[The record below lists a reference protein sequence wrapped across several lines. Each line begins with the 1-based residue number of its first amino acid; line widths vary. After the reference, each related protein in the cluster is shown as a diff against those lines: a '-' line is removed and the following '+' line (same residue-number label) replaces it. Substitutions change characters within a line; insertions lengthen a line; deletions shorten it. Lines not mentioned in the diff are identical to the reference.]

1 MLRDAA
7 AWFSFKCAVVWKA
20 AAKACLWMSRLSRD
34 LEEWFAT
41 SMTWREIRENNEV
54 EDEPV

>member
-7 AWFSFKCAVVWKA
+7 AWLSFQGARLWKA
-20 AAKACLWMSRLSRD
+20 AAKACLWLSRFCSD

-41 SMTWREIRENNEV
+41 SMTWRDIRATEHG
-54 EDEPV
+54 DEE